1 MERKDLFEQWAP
13 RYDETVSGGS
23 FPFMG
28 YETVLEKIV
37 LKAAPLP
44 GGRVLDVGTGT
55 ANLAQRFVEQK
66 CAVWGIDF
74 SEQMLVLARQKLPG
88 CVFLRADLNGELP
101 EDLPGDFSAVVSAY
115 VLHEFVLEKKVEILR
130 RLARQLVPDG
140 CMVIGDISFPTRAER
155 EAAHRRW
162 MGDWDESE
170 YYWAADEAAEALS
183 GTGFQLAYEQ
193 VSPCAGIYTIKIAG

>member
-74 SEQMLVLARQKLPG
+74 SEQMLVLARQKTAGVCLPPRRFKRRAPG
-88 CVFLRADLNGELP
+88 RFTGRFFSGGFGLR
-101 EDLPGDFSAVVSAY
+101 SAR
-115 VLHEFVLEKKVEILR
+115 I
-130 RLARQLVPDG
+130 
-140 CMVIGDISFPTRAER
+140 
-155 EAAHRRW
+155 
-162 MGDWDESE
+162 
-170 YYWAADEAAEALS
+170 
-183 GTGFQLAYEQ
+183 
-193 VSPCAGIYTIKIAG
+193 CAGEKGGNPPSIGPPTGPRRVYGHRGYFFPDPRRTGGGAPALDGRLGRVGILLGSRRSGGSPVWNRLPTGV